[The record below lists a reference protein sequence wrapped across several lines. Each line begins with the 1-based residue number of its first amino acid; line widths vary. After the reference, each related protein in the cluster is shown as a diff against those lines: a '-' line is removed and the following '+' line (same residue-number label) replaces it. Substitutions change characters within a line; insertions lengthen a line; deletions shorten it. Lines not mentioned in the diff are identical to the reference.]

1 MNVINYFQVS
11 DHVAA
16 QQAGMMG
23 GQFIPPV
30 GGKPLPGMVIP
41 NIQQQQQMMMQ
52 QQQVSTTTH
61 LISMFVPYT
70 RYEYMI
76 IRASGL
82 KGCGQSTFYKV
93 SPFRSVSE

>member
-52 QQQVSTTTH
+52 QQQVTATGHYCSQH
-61 LISMFVPYT
+61 
-70 RYEYMI
+70 E
-76 IRASGL
+76 
-82 KGCGQSTFYKV
+82 
-93 SPFRSVSE
+93 

>member
-1 MNVINYFQVS
+1 MNVINFLQVS

-52 QQQVSTTTH
+52 QQQVTTTAE
-61 LISMFVPYT
+61 SGSKY
-70 RYEYMI
+70 RYANSSSC
-76 IRASGL
+76 RL
-82 KGCGQSTFYKV
+82 KKSF
-93 SPFRSVSE
+93 FA